1 MEKWHVNYRK
11 RELMKLATIKKE
23 KIIIKFQAKDKAE
36 FNHLL
41 CLVKGFP
48 ERQFDPI
55 GKVWTCPPHLKTIE
69 RLRNNGFKIEGETD
83 KLIQHEE
90 TPKQEEIKPIA
101 PKGLTQPLWKFQEV
115 GVGFIESR
123 NGRALIADS
132 MRLGKTVQALGWTQV
147 REDSKPALV
156 ICDASAKL
164 VWADHIKKWLVKK
177 SNTFILQGRREHD
190 IPKDAEFIIV
200 NYESLYCSN
209 TCYACNGTKKVF
221 NRRCKICK
229 GKGKIPALRED
240 LKNFKFNTLIV
251 DEAQKMRDDKT
262 YHTQIILQIGK
273 TVPYTI
279 ATTGTPI
286 ENRPDEFFNIIN
298 LINPKL
304 FPKRWEFRKKFC
316 GLHHDGFGWNYKGST
331 NTKALHKILKDTIMI
346 RRLFHEVEKDTPE
359 KVRPVIPLEFD
370 EKCREEY
377 RITSKKITSEGAK
390 SKYGNILAQ
399 YEILKQIA
407 VQGKMESAIRWIEEF
422 LEEGG
427 KKLIVFCIHQKVI
440 DILHNHFKNTSVVLD
455 GRTSSTI
462 DKDGLNDRKRAEIA
476 FQTDDNITL
485 FIGNI
490 QAASK
495 AICLDAANDVAFI
508 EFSFVPGHHAQ
519 AEDRPLS
526 LKKKGKH
533 IYAWYLVAKGT
544 IEEDIVELLDKKCKI
559 LNQVLDGQDVEET
572 SMFSELLK
580 KLKEREGLN

>member
-1 MEKWHVNYRK
+1 MR
-11 RELMKLATIKKE
+11 LATIKKE
-23 KIIIKFQAKDKAE
+23 KITIKFQAKNKAE
-36 FNHLL
+36 FDYLL
-41 CLVKGFP
+41 CFVKELP
-48 ERQFDPI
+48 ERRFDPTE
-55 GKVWTCPPHLKTIE
+55 KVWTCPTSPKTIE
-69 RLRNNGFKIEGETD
+69 KLRSSGFKIVGETE
-83 KLIQHEE
+83 K
-90 TPKQEEIKPIA
+90 PKQQESPEIDEEIKPIA
-101 PKGLTQPLWKFQEV
+101 PEGLTQTLWKFQEV

-123 NGRALIADS
+123 NGRALVADS

-147 REDSKPALV
+147 KANSKPALI

-164 VWADHIKKWLVKK
+164 VWADHIRKWLTKK
-177 SNTFILQGRREHD
+177 HNIVILQGKREHD
-190 IPKDAEFIIV
+190 IPKDTDFAIV
-200 NYESLYCSN
+200 NYESLYAN
-209 TCYACNGTKKVF
+209 EICYACNGKKKVF
-221 NRRCKICK
+221 NRRCRICK
-229 GKGKIPALRED
+229 GKGKIPMLRSD
-240 LKNFKFNTLIV
+240 LRGFKFNTLIV

-273 TVPYTI
+273 TVPYVI

-286 ENRPDEFFNIIN
+286 ENRPDEFFNIIS

-304 FPKRWEFRKKFC
+304 FPKRWDFRKQFC

-331 NTKALHKILKDTIMI
+331 NTKELHTILKNTIMI

-370 EKCREEY
+370 ERCKEEY

-390 SKYGNILAQ
+390 SKYGNKLAQ

-407 VQGKMESAIRWIEEF
+407 VQGKMESAIKWIEEF

-427 KKLIVFCIHQKVI
+427 KKLVVFCIHQKVI
-440 DILHNHFKNTSVVLD
+440 DILHNHFKNVSVVLD

-462 DKDGLNDRKRAEIA
+462 DKEGLNDRKRAEIA
-476 FQTDDNITL
+476 FQTNDKITL

-495 AICLDAANDVAFI
+495 AICLDAANDVAFM

-526 LKKKGKH
+526 LKKKGMH
-533 IYAWYLVAKGT
+533 IYSWYLVAKGT

-559 LNQVLDGQDVEET
+559 LNQVLDGQDADDT
-572 SMFSELLK
+572 SMFSELLE